1 MLRLL
6 ERKPSPRA
14 IRRTITPTGRERRF
28 RQGDFIL
35 SKTDLKGRI
44 TYANDVFLAIS
55 GFTEKE
61 VMGAPHSIVRHP
73 EMPRCVFQYFWET
86 IESGEEIFAYVV
98 NLCKN
103 GDHYWVLAHV
113 TPTFNDR
120 GEIVG
125 YHSNRRSPDPA
136 AVAEIKRVYA
146 DLLAIERQHQDRKA
160 GLAASRASLEKML
173 QDKGQSFNE
182 FILSL

>member
-1 MLRLL
+1 VLGLF
-6 ERKPSPRA
+6 ERRA
-14 IRRTITPTGRERRF
+14 TTRAVRRTIVPTGRERRF
-28 RQGDFIL
+28 RRQDFIL

-44 TYANDVFLAIS
+44 TYANDTFLAIS

-61 VMGAPHSIVRHP
+61 VLGAPHSIVRHP

-86 IESGEEIFAYVV
+86 ISSGKEIFAYVV

-113 TPTFNDR
+113 TPTFD
-120 GEIVG
+120 GDGKIIG

-136 AVAEIKRVYA
+136 AVAEIKRIYGE
-146 DLLAIERQHQDRKA
+146 LLTIERNHQDRKA
-160 GLAASRASLEKML
+160 GLAASRAALDRMIA
-173 QDKGQSFNE
+173 DKGLCFNE
-182 FILSL
+182 FTLSL